1 MSNSFDFE
9 LVAGDHVSE
18 AIAHIDEAVRNLEPQ
33 LEKTRKGLQL
43 GGQETLDG
51 LNGYNSRLDIMA
63 STARDNV
70 QFIGDMIPPLK
81 IVGEMSSKIAGMGL
95 AGGVVGA
102 VGGVAYATGK
112 LAESYKEAARGAYD
126 LDTHAKNTAMSVQ
139 DFSRLSGALQ
149 LVGADSESAASSI
162 EGIFK
167 SLNEANSAGNAVVMS
182 AMAQIGAQ
190 IEKNKDGSV
199 NTLKTLESIARIFP
213 KLRPDQQKSFAN
225 AMGLT
230 PEMLTLLRE
239 GSKYAG
245 LLAKAD
251 KVGLTV
257 DPALNQQLTS
267 FDVAVKEASAS
278 WDGFKSKL
286 ERKVYASIDTNG
298 LTDMVNGFTDMLAN
312 NFDNISMG
320 RFAGQNKGDDSELMR
335 RALADP
341 EFQKRL
347 NGNEKNQ
354 LTAGVMTD
362 EARKKYHQYFYN
374 QDRSRQLLR
383 DVNAI
388 TRPAPVRGHI
398 PYSPA
403 SKNTPGFRNHN
414 PGNLK
419 AAPNSTGKRGK
430 FSTFASDDDG
440 LSAMARQ
447 LMLYGDRGN
456 NTPGGIIHTYAPSSE
471 NNTRAYIDDVTSR
484 TRYGAD
490 QRLDLHNPE
499 VLKTLMASMIQ
510 HEQGS
515 QPYTEEQLKK
525 AIQSAI
531 MDDQWSGQRN
541 PERLTQ
547 QRRDI
552 ISGAGGGGR
561 SSSILSPA
569 DGDSNVNVITEN
581 ITRSLTDALAEQP
594 LRLEITMINDK
605 GERKTYNVE
614 NNGKIITPMNY

>member
-213 KLRPDQQKSFAN
+213 KLRPDQQKSFAD

-388 TRPAPVRGHI
+388 TRPAPVRGQI